1 MDASSIPQVFFDRAA
16 QRGGKTAHMVKR
28 DGAWQEISWQELRD
42 LVRRVAKGLLTLD
55 LQAGDRVAILSD
67 SRAEWVQCDL
77 GIMAAAGITVPI
89 YASSIP
95 DQAAYI
101 LQNSGAAA
109 MFIDTSAQLDKIL
122 AVRDQVPDP
131 QAHRHDGG

>member
-1 MDASSIPQVFFDRAA
+1 M
-16 QRGGKTAHMVKR
+16 
-28 DGAWQEISWQELRD
+28 
-42 LVRRVAKGLLTLD
+42 D

-89 YASSIP
+89 YASSTP

-101 LQNSGAAA
+101 LQNSGATAL
-109 MFIDTSAQLDKIL
+109 FTDTSAQLDKISL
-122 AVRDQVPDP
+122 GTRSGPDP
-131 QAHRHDGG
+131 ETHHHDDGRAVGH